1 MVLESLS
8 VELRGNKLWRR
19 GLGQLTRPCSSSS
32 RESRASGFH
41 GHLDSSIYSHT
52 ILTRVYMTT
61 NKNFKSYRLGL

>member
-32 RESRASGFH
+32 RESRASGFYR
-41 GHLDSSIYSHT
+41 HLDSSIYSH

-61 NKNFKSYRLGL
+61 NNKNFKSYRLGL